1 MKNVTRNSLRAM
13 TRPNYRDL
21 WVAVLKPLQLLVVLL
36 FVFVKAQA
44 AYTETIGPVALA
56 AGGICGGTTK
66 APVYSF
72 SVVATGGGTVPNL
85 TAVTFTTNGTY
96 VAGNVTKFQ
105 LWFNTSNNL
114 STATQLGSNITSS
127 LGAGSHTFSGLSQT
141 MDKGST
147 FFFWITTDVASGAT
161 AGNTIAVSAFST
173 SSITIS
179 AGTVA
184 GSGSAGGTQTINGA
198 PGSIFGTLTVCMSA
212 TTSLSNSIVG
222 GTWSSSS
229 GNATISAGGV
239 VTGVTAG
246 TSAIS
251 YTTGC
256 GSAVGAIVTVTAA
269 PTAYGMTGGGSYCS
283 GGAGLNV
290 GLANS
295 QSGVN
300 YQLYNGAST
309 VGSPQAGGG
318 SLFSFG
324 TFTAS
329 GTYSVLATN
338 ASTSCTAA
346 MSSTASITINTLPT
360 AFSVT
365 GGGAYCVGGAGL
377 AVGIANSQTGVN
389 YQLYNGASAVGS
401 VVAGNGSSRSFGTFT
416 ASGTYSVLATN
427 ATTSCTAGMTGTATI
442 TINALPTAYAMTGSG
457 TYCAG
462 SSGAALGLANSQSG
476 VNYQLYRGAT
486 LVGSAAAGTGSSFS
500 FGSFTTTGT
509 YSVLATNATT
519 SCTAAMSSTTTVSVN
534 ALPSTFSMSGGGAY
548 CAGGAGV
555 VIGLGGS
562 QSGVNY
568 QLYNGASPIGSAVAG
583 SGSSFS
589 FGTFTTSGTYSV
601 LATSASTSC
610 AATMIG
616 TAVVSINSLPTTN
629 SMTGGGAYCAGGSG
643 VAIGLGGSQTGVNYQ
658 LYNGATTVGSVVAGS
673 GLSFSFGTFTASG
686 TYSVLATSASTSCAA
701 AMTGTA
707 SVSINP
713 LPTAYSMTGGGAYC
727 TGGPGMGIGLGNSQ
741 SGVNYQLYRGATLVG
756 SAVSGTGGAFSFGTF
771 TTSGTYSVLATNA
784 TTSCTA
790 AMSSTTTVSVNALPS
805 TFSMSGGGA
814 YCSGGSGVIVGLGG
828 SQSGVNYQLYNGA
841 SATGSPVSGSG
852 SSLSFGTLT
861 TSGTYSVLA
870 TSASTSCTAAMTGTA
885 SISINAKPT
894 TYSMTGGGAYCSGGS
909 GVAVGVGSSQS
920 GVNYQLYKGATP
932 VGSSVAGDGSS
943 LSFGT
948 FTTSGNYS
956 VAATDVSTSC
966 TTAMSGTASIS
977 IDPLPAVF
985 STTGGGGYCIGGS
998 GVAVGLGGSESGIN
1012 YQLYNGATMVGS
1024 AVVGSGSSF
1033 SFGTFTTSGAY
1044 SVLATNAL
1052 TSCAAA
1058 MSGTTLVSINP
1069 LPTAFSL
1076 TGGGSYCSGGSGVS
1090 LGLGGS
1096 ETGVN
1101 YQLYNGASAV
1111 GSVVVGIGS
1120 ALSFG
1125 SFTAAGDYSV
1135 VATNAS
1141 TGCAS
1146 AMTGSS
1152 SVSID
1157 PLPTAYAMTGGGSY
1171 CSGGSGVSVGL
1182 GGSETGVNYQLY
1194 NGASAVGSAV
1204 GGTGSALSFGS
1215 FTAAGDY
1222 SVVATNASTGCASAM
1237 TGSSSVS
1244 IDPLPTAYAMT
1255 GGGSYCSGGSG
1266 VNVGLGGSETGV
1278 NYQLY
1283 NGASAVGS
1291 AVGGTGSALSFG
1303 SFTAAGDYSVVATN
1317 ASTGCASAMTGS
1329 SSVSVDPLPTA
1340 YAMTSGGS
1348 YCSGGTGVS
1357 VGLGGSETGV
1367 NYQLYNGASAVGSA
1381 VGGTGSSLSFGSFTT
1396 AGDYSVVAT
1405 NASTGC
1411 ASAMTG
1417 SSSVSIDP
1425 LPTAYALT
1433 GGGSYCSGGSGVSLG
1448 LGGSETGVNYQLY
1461 NGASSV
1467 GSAVAGTGSAL
1478 SFDSYTAAGDYSV
1491 VATNASTGC
1500 TSVMTGSSTVSL
1512 DPLPTTY
1519 AMTGGGSYCSG
1530 GSGVSVGLGGSETG
1544 VNYQLY
1550 NGASAVGSAVGG
1562 TGSSLSFGSFIVAG
1576 DYSVVATNASTGCAS
1591 AMTGLSSVSI
1601 DPLPTAYALTGGGS
1615 YCSGGAGV
1623 SVGLGGSETGVNY
1636 QLYNG
1641 ASSVGSA
1648 VGGTGSSLSFGSFTA
1663 AGDYSVVATIA
1674 STGCASAM
1682 TGSSSVSVDPLPTAY
1697 AMTGG
1702 GSYCSGGIGVS
1713 VGLGGSETG
1722 VNYQIYNG
1730 ASTVGSAVGGT
1741 GSALSFG
1748 SFTVAG
1754 DYSVVA
1760 TNASTGCA
1768 SDMTGSSSVSI
1779 DPLPT
1784 AFAMTGGGSYCS
1796 GGSGVSVGLGGSE
1809 TGVNYQLYNGAS
1821 AVGSAVG
1828 GTGSS
1833 LSFGSFIVAG
1843 DYSVVA
1849 TNASTVCTSAMTGF
1863 SSVSIDPLPTAYA
1876 MTGGGSYC
1884 SGGTGVGVGLG
1895 GSETGVNYQ
1904 LYNSASS
1911 VGSAVG
1917 GTGSALSFGSFTA
1930 TGDYSAVATN
1940 GTTGCSS
1947 AMTGSSSVSID
1958 PLPTA
1963 YAMTGGGSYCSGG
1976 SGVSVGLGGSETG
1989 VNYQLYNGASAV
2001 GSAVGGTGSSLSFGS
2016 FTAVGDYSV
2025 VATNASTGCSSAMT
2039 GSSSV
2044 SIDPLPTAYAMTGGG
2059 SYCSGGSG
2067 VSVGL
2072 GGSETGVNYQLYTG
2086 ASTVGSAVGGTGSA
2100 LSFGSF
2106 TVAGDYSV
2114 VATNASTGCA
2124 SDMTGSSSVSI
2135 DPLPTAFAMT
2145 GGGSYC
2151 SGGSGVS
2158 VGLGGSETGV
2168 NYQLY
2173 NGASAVGSAV
2183 GGTGSALSFGS
2194 FTAAGDYSVVAT
2206 NASTGC
2212 TSDMTG
2218 LSSVSIDPLPTAHAM
2233 TGGGS
2238 YCSGGTGVGVGLGGS
2253 ETGVNYQLYNG
2264 ASAVGSAV
2272 GGTGS
2277 SLSFGS
2283 FIVAG
2288 DYSVVATN
2296 ASTGCS
2302 SVMTGSS
2309 TVSVDPLPTT
2319 YAMTGGGSYCFGGT
2333 GVSVGLGGS
2342 ETGVNYQLYN
2352 GVFSVGD
2359 PMVGTGAAL
2368 DFGLHTDAGTYSVV
2382 ATNATTGCTSVS
2394 SSDATISINRLP
2406 DIGTISGVLSLCV
2419 GAMNTL
2425 SNTVTGGSWAS
2436 DNTAVATVDE
2446 VSGIVSGVTSG
2457 TATISYTTT
2466 NGCGSTTATAVVTVN
2481 HVPDAGTIV
2490 GTPTV
2495 CVGASTTFS
2504 NTVLGGSWSTSSGI
2518 TATVG
2523 STGIVNGV
2531 AAGTATISYSTTN
2544 NCGTSIVT
2552 QDVTVNPLANAGSI
2566 TGASSVC
2573 VGGSVTLSDGMSGG
2587 SWSASNSNASVDG
2600 TGIVSGLSAGNVAI
2614 SYTVINNCGTDVA
2627 TRNIVV
2633 NPLTSAGTLSGA
2645 AAVCGGATT
2654 TLASTVSGGAWSG
2667 SNAIAI
2673 VGSATGIVSGASA
2686 GTVALTYAVTG
2697 TCGVGTAIINVTVN
2711 ATPAAIGGTPS
2722 MCVGTSTTLSDITP
2736 GGTWGASGPGVATV
2750 STIGVVTGMSA
2761 NTTTISYTVSGC
2773 AAVRVVTVNPVASAG
2788 IISGVPTVG
2797 VGSSITLSSSVSGG
2811 SWSASNSNASVNGT
2825 GVVSGLAVGTVT
2837 ISYTASNSCGTATAT
2852 KVLTVSVNTIS
2863 GVLAVC
2869 SGGTTTLSS
2878 STPGGTW
2885 ISANSSIAAVGSTG
2899 IVTGG
2904 VSGVVAI
2911 SYSVGGA
2918 YTITNVTVNP
2928 LPAMISGNTAY
2939 CSGTTG
2945 SLTSSAGVTWASDNT
2960 SVATIASSGLLSAVA
2975 GGSVAITATNTI
2987 GCARTVVV
2995 TVTPQPSLSGTA
3007 IFCKGST
3014 SLFTPN
3020 VSGGA
3025 WGGGA
3030 AGVAS
3035 VANGLVTGA
3044 GAGTAVITYTVGG
3057 LCRALAVVTVNSL
3070 PASIMGVLKTCP
3082 GSTTTLTN
3090 SSSGSWSSTTPSVA
3104 TIVAGSGVVTG
3115 VSDGTTLIS
3124 YTNASGC
3131 SVSAVVTVNALPAAI
3146 AGAAVCPGTSVS
3158 LSGATSGTW
3167 SSGNTTVATVSAS
3180 TGVASG
3186 IASGTAMITY
3196 VAPATYCIATTI
3208 VTVNSTPAIISGPAT
3223 GCVGTPI
3230 TLMDSVG
3237 GGTWSSGASG
3247 IASVNSSTGVVI
3259 GVITGNVNITYTT
3272 GNGCYKVKSL
3282 VINVPPTI
3290 VGYGTICVGLTT
3302 TLTSWGLGTWS
3313 SSNAT
3318 VASVIMPAAGALS
3331 GISAGNAIITFTH
3344 TDGCYSTYDVSVI
3357 PLPAAI
3363 SGTSSLCSGQT
3374 TVLTNTSPGGSWTSG
3389 NVGVATIGSATGA
3402 LSAVG
3407 GAGTVIITYAYG
3419 ANCRATMAFT
3429 VKPLPAVIGG
3439 VYSVC
3444 ATGGVVTLS
3453 DITSGGIWSS
3463 SNAAAATIGTGA
3475 SVGYGAVTG
3484 HAVGTT
3490 TISYTLSTGC
3500 ARTAVVTV
3508 NSCSRPEEPGA
3519 ATVTSIQLYPNPTTG
3534 RFTVETGT
3542 SGVFIV
3548 YALDGREVTRF
3559 DVVPGAKMLELP
3571 QGLTNG
3577 TYQCRFI
3584 ANDGQTTATRIV
3596 LENQ

>member
-1111 GSVVVGIGS
+1111 GSVVVGI
-1120 ALSFG
+1120 
-1125 SFTAAGDYSV
+1125 
-1135 VATNAS
+1135 
-1141 TGCAS
+1141 
-1146 AMTGSS
+1146 
-1152 SVSID
+1152 
-1157 PLPTAYAMTGGGSY
+1157 
-1171 CSGGSGVSVGL
+1171 
-1182 GGSETGVNYQLY
+1182 
-1194 NGASAVGSAV
+1194 
-1204 GGTGSALSFGS
+1204 
-1215 FTAAGDY
+1215 
-1222 SVVATNASTGCASAM
+1222 
-1237 TGSSSVS
+1237 
-1244 IDPLPTAYAMT
+1244 
-1255 GGGSYCSGGSG
+1255 
-1266 VNVGLGGSETGV
+1266 
-1278 NYQLY
+1278 
-1283 NGASAVGS
+1283 
-1291 AVGGTGSALSFG
+1291 
-1303 SFTAAGDYSVVATN
+1303 
-1317 ASTGCASAMTGS
+1317 
-1329 SSVSVDPLPTA
+1329 
-1340 YAMTSGGS
+1340 
-1348 YCSGGTGVS
+1348 
-1357 VGLGGSETGV
+1357 
-1367 NYQLYNGASAVGSA
+1367 
-1381 VGGTGSSLSFGSFTT
+1381 
-1396 AGDYSVVAT
+1396 
-1405 NASTGC
+1405 
-1411 ASAMTG
+1411 
-1417 SSSVSIDP
+1417 
-1425 LPTAYALT
+1425 
-1433 GGGSYCSGGSGVSLG
+1433 
-1448 LGGSETGVNYQLY
+1448 
-1461 NGASSV
+1461 
-1467 GSAVAGTGSAL
+1467 
-1478 SFDSYTAAGDYSV
+1478 
-1491 VATNASTGC
+1491 
-1500 TSVMTGSSTVSL
+1500 
-1512 DPLPTTY
+1512 
-1519 AMTGGGSYCSG
+1519 
-1530 GSGVSVGLGGSETG
+1530 
-1544 VNYQLY
+1544 
-1550 NGASAVGSAVGG
+1550 
-1562 TGSSLSFGSFIVAG
+1562 
-1576 DYSVVATNASTGCAS
+1576 
-1591 AMTGLSSVSI
+1591 
-1601 DPLPTAYALTGGGS
+1601 
-1615 YCSGGAGV
+1615 
-1623 SVGLGGSETGVNY
+1623 
-1636 QLYNG
+1636 
-1641 ASSVGSA
+1641 
-1648 VGGTGSSLSFGSFTA
+1648 
-1663 AGDYSVVATIA
+1663 
-1674 STGCASAM
+1674 
-1682 TGSSSVSVDPLPTAY
+1682 
-1697 AMTGG
+1697 
-1702 GSYCSGGIGVS
+1702 
-1713 VGLGGSETG
+1713 
-1722 VNYQIYNG
+1722 
-1730 ASTVGSAVGGT
+1730 
-1741 GSALSFG
+1741 
-1748 SFTVAG
+1748 
-1754 DYSVVA
+1754 
-1760 TNASTGCA
+1760 
-1768 SDMTGSSSVSI
+1768 
-1779 DPLPT
+1779 
-1784 AFAMTGGGSYCS
+1784 
-1796 GGSGVSVGLGGSE
+1796 
-1809 TGVNYQLYNGAS
+1809 
-1821 AVGSAVG
+1821 
-1828 GTGSS
+1828 
-1833 LSFGSFIVAG
+1833 
-1843 DYSVVA
+1843 
-1849 TNASTVCTSAMTGF
+1849 
-1863 SSVSIDPLPTAYA
+1863 
-1876 MTGGGSYC
+1876 
-1884 SGGTGVGVGLG
+1884 
-1895 GSETGVNYQ
+1895 
-1904 LYNSASS
+1904 
-1911 VGSAVG
+1911 
-1917 GTGSALSFGSFTA
+1917 
-1930 TGDYSAVATN
+1930 
-1940 GTTGCSS
+1940 
-1947 AMTGSSSVSID
+1947 
-1958 PLPTA
+1958 
-1963 YAMTGGGSYCSGG
+1963 
-1976 SGVSVGLGGSETG
+1976 
-1989 VNYQLYNGASAV
+1989 
-2001 GSAVGGTGSSLSFGS
+2001 
-2016 FTAVGDYSV
+2016 
-2025 VATNASTGCSSAMT
+2025 
-2039 GSSSV
+2039 
-2044 SIDPLPTAYAMTGGG
+2044 
-2059 SYCSGGSG
+2059 
-2067 VSVGL
+2067 
-2072 GGSETGVNYQLYTG
+2072 
-2086 ASTVGSAVGGTGSA
+2086 
-2100 LSFGSF
+2100 
-2106 TVAGDYSV
+2106 
-2114 VATNASTGCA
+2114 
-2124 SDMTGSSSVSI
+2124 
-2135 DPLPTAFAMT
+2135 
-2145 GGGSYC
+2145 
-2151 SGGSGVS
+2151 
-2158 VGLGGSETGV
+2158 
-2168 NYQLY
+2168 
-2173 NGASAVGSAV
+2173 
-2183 GGTGSALSFGS
+2183 GSALSFGS